1 MSKTSVGDVY
11 AKVINDVCESSRQDF
26 EEGGVEL
33 ATLDLL
39 RSEWQKKLS
48 GLKVTQLPWDPP
60 PVPTKEQ
67 TLPSNA
73 KPIPTTL
80 PSNGNIRSPPPQP
93 PSVPSQ
99 PAIKTENNVLPPSYP
114 PQHQQLP
121 PPQSYQAPSF
131 QQGQPMTARDR
142 AAMQLHQTYGPRAG
156 PQIAQLQSNQSRA
169 PLPPQSSPTSN
180 YIKQEDSQSFPS
192 VQDYTTSQVSE
203 PLKSSQTDGAS
214 DPRDDWTTEY
224 AKRKTFSATHGA
236 DGDRLMRD
244 HFQSS
249 QQALEGGGLLVT
261 LDERHMPSK
270 STMRHV
276 NSLAVGEPSSTST
289 PPSITRAQ
297 GDAAGDDDDDVEDED
312 AINSDLDDPDDL
324 AANAENGEET
334 DQVMLCTYDKVQRV
348 KNKWK
353 CTLKDGIL
361 RVEGSEYVFHKG
373 NGEFEW

>member
-1 MSKTSVGDVY
+1 
-11 AKVINDVCESSRQDF
+11 
-26 EEGGVEL
+26 
-33 ATLDLL
+33 
-39 RSEWQKKLS
+39 
-48 GLKVTQLPWDPP
+48 
-60 PVPTKEQ
+60 
-67 TLPSNA
+67 
-73 KPIPTTL
+73 
-80 PSNGNIRSPPPQP
+80 
-93 PSVPSQ
+93 
-99 PAIKTENNVLPPSYP
+99 
-114 PQHQQLP
+114 
-121 PPQSYQAPSF
+121 
-131 QQGQPMTARDR
+131 
-142 AAMQLHQTYGPRAG
+142 
-156 PQIAQLQSNQSRA
+156 
-169 PLPPQSSPTSN
+169 
-180 YIKQEDSQSFPS
+180 
-192 VQDYTTSQVSE
+192 
-203 PLKSSQTDGAS
+203 
-214 DPRDDWTTEY
+214 
-224 AKRKTFSATHGA
+224 
-236 DGDRLMRD
+236 
-244 HFQSS
+244 
-249 QQALEGGGLLVT
+249 VT